1 MDQFNSRLETDE
13 KRIHERKE
21 ELLRM
26 LQRAAQKDGKY
37 KWEAKRHGERRS
49 KGNSKYYVQKNPLWN
64 LLRY

>member
-37 KWEAKRHGERRS
+37 K
-49 KGNSKYYVQKNPLWN
+49 
-64 LLRY
+64 